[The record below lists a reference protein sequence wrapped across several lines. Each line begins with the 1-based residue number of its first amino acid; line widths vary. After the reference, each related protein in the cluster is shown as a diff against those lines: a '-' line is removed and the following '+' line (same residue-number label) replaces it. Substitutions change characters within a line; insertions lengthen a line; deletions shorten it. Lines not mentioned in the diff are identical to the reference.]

1 MMKIL
6 LIEDEAAIAGV
17 IKQGL
22 EEAHYRVMTATNGLE
37 GLAMAT
43 EGLYSLIILDIM
55 LPGMDGWTIC
65 ERLREKRN
73 STPILMLTA
82 RDNVR
87 DKVKGLEIGADD
99 YLSKPF
105 NFGEL
110 LARVNA
116 LIRRDRMHKTKIIT
130 IGDLTIDPSARRVE
144 RAGKEVSLT
153 EREFTLLEALASH
166 EGQVLTREAIQERV
180 WLDEDSYSNTVDVY
194 IGSLRKK
201 IDASFDE
208 KLIRTVHG
216 VGYTLRRTPE

>member
-1 MMKIL
+1 MKIL
-6 LIEDEAAIAGV
+6 LIEDEGAIAGI

-22 EEAHYRVMTATNGLE
+22 EEAHYRVVTVGNGVE
-37 GLAMAT
+37 GFAMAS

-65 ERLREKRN
+65 ERLRELRN
-73 STPILMLTA
+73 ATPILMLTA
-82 RDNVR
+82 RDNVK
-87 DKVKGLEIGADD
+87 DKVRGLEIGADD
-99 YLSKPF
+99 YLAKPF

-110 LARVNA
+110 LARVHA
-116 LIRRDRMHKTKIIT
+116 LIRRDRMHKTKVIS

-194 IGSLRKK
+194 IGTLRKK
-201 IDASFDE
+201 IDAGFDE

-216 VGYTLRRTPE
+216 VGYTLRRAGE

>member
-1 MMKIL
+1 MKIL
-6 LIEDEAAIAGV
+6 LIEDEAAISGV

-22 EEAHYRVMTATNGLE
+22 EEAHYRVVTVANGID
-37 GLAMAT
+37 GLNMAS
-43 EGLYSLIILDIM
+43 EGLYSLIILDVM

-65 ERLREKRN
+65 ERLRERRN

-87 DKVKGLEIGADD
+87 DKVHGLEIGADD
-99 YLSKPF
+99 YLAKPF

-110 LARVNA
+110 IARVNA

-130 IGDLTIDPSARRVE
+130 IGDLTIDPAARRVE
-144 RAGKEVSLT
+144 RAGKEISLT
-153 EREFTLLEALASH
+153 EREFTLLEALAAH

-194 IGSLRKK
+194 IGTLRKK
-201 IDASFDE
+201 IDANFDE

-216 VGYTLRRTPE
+216 VGYTLRRNSE

>member
-1 MMKIL
+1 MKIL
-6 LIEDEAAIAGV
+6 LIEDESAIAGI

-22 EEAHYRVMTATNGLE
+22 EEAHYRVVAVGDGAQ
-37 GLAMAT
+37 GLAMAS

-55 LPGMDGWTIC
+55 LPGMDGWTVC
-65 ERLREKRN
+65 QRLRELRN

-87 DKVKGLEIGADD
+87 DKVRGLEIGADD

-105 NFGEL
+105 NFSEL

-116 LIRRDRMHKTKIIT
+116 LIRRDRMHKTKVIT
-130 IGDLTIDPSARRVE
+130 IGDLIIDTAARRVE
-144 RAGKEVSLT
+144 RAGKEVALT

-166 EGQVLTREAIQERV
+166 EGQVLTRESIQERV

-194 IGSLRKK
+194 IGTLRKK
-201 IDASFDE
+201 IDAAYDE

-216 VGYTLRRTPE
+216 VGYTLRRSSE

>member
-105 NFGEL
+105 NFG
-110 LARVNA
+110 
-116 LIRRDRMHKTKIIT
+116 
-130 IGDLTIDPSARRVE
+130 
-144 RAGKEVSLT
+144 
-153 EREFTLLEALASH
+153 
-166 EGQVLTREAIQERV
+166 
-180 WLDEDSYSNTVDVY
+180 
-194 IGSLRKK
+194 
-201 IDASFDE
+201 
-208 KLIRTVHG
+208 
-216 VGYTLRRTPE
+216 

>member
-1 MMKIL
+1 
-6 LIEDEAAIAGV
+6 
-17 IKQGL
+17 
-22 EEAHYRVMTATNGLE
+22 
-37 GLAMAT
+37 
-43 EGLYSLIILDIM
+43 
-55 LPGMDGWTIC
+55 MDGWTIC

-73 STPILMLTA
+73 ATPILMLTA

-87 DKVKGLEIGADD
+87 DKVRGLEIGADD

-116 LIRRDRMHKTKIIT
+116 LIRRDRMHKTKVII
-130 IGDLTIDPSARRVE
+130 IGDLSIDPGARRVE
-144 RAGKEVSLT
+144 RAGKEISLT

-194 IGSLRKK
+194 IGTLRKK
-201 IDASFDE
+201 IDAGFDE
-208 KLIRTVHG
+208 KLIKTVHG
-216 VGYTLRRTPE
+216 VGYTLRRAAE

>member
-1 MMKIL
+1 MKIL
-6 LIEDEAAIAGV
+6 LIEDEAAISGV

-22 EEAHYRVMTATNGLE
+22 EEAHYRVITVANGLE
-37 GLAMAT
+37 GLSMAS
-43 EGLYSLIILDIM
+43 EGLYSLIILDLM

-73 STPILMLTA
+73 ATPILMLTA

-87 DKVKGLEIGADD
+87 DKVRGLEIGADD

-116 LIRRDRMHKTKIIT
+116 LIRRDRMHKTKVII
-130 IGDLTIDPSARRVE
+130 IGDLSIDPGARRVE
-144 RAGKEVSLT
+144 RAGKEISLT

-194 IGSLRKK
+194 IGTLRKK
-201 IDASFDE
+201 IDAGFDE
-208 KLIRTVHG
+208 KLIKTVHG
-216 VGYTLRRTPE
+216 VGYTLRRAAE

>member
-1 MMKIL
+1 MKVL

-22 EEAHYRVMTATNGLE
+22 EEAHYRVFTAANGLV
-37 GLAMAT
+37 GLDMAS
-43 EGLYSLIILDIM
+43 EGLYSLIILDVM

-73 STPILMLTA
+73 ATPILMLTA

-87 DKVKGLEIGADD
+87 DKIRGLETGADD

-116 LIRRDRMHKTKIIT
+116 LIRRDRMHKTKVIT
-130 IGDLTIDPSARRVE
+130 IGDLIIDPSARRVE
-144 RAGKEVSLT
+144 RGGKGVSLT
-153 EREFTLLEALASH
+153 EREFTLLEALAAH

-216 VGYTLRRTPE
+216 VGYTLRRASE

>member
-1 MMKIL
+1 MKIL
-6 LIEDEAAIAGV
+6 LIEDELAIAGV

-22 EEAHYRVMTATNGLE
+22 EEAHYRVMTASNGTD
-37 GLAMAT
+37 GLQLAS
-43 EGLYSLIILDIM
+43 EGLYSLIILDVM

-73 STPILMLTA
+73 ATPILMLTA

-87 DKVKGLEIGADD
+87 DKVRGLEIGADD

-105 NFGEL
+105 NFSEL
-110 LARVNA
+110 LARVHA

-130 IGDLTIDPSARRVE
+130 IGDLIIDPSARRVE
-144 RAGKEVSLT
+144 RAGREVTLT

-194 IGSLRKK
+194 IGTLRKK
-201 IDASFDE
+201 IDAAFDE

-216 VGYTLRRTPE
+216 VGYTLRRSSE